1 MKTVLV
7 VEDDFDT
14 LHPLSEL
21 LRLKGYDTITA
32 SEVDRAIS
40 LARARKPDLILTD
53 IALPGKN
60 GLQFIA
66 AVRRDDTIRQTPIIV
81 ISGCG
86 PVLLVEAATAGA
98 DICLE
103 KPISIDRLWHAFEV
117 LLHPKES
124 ETPEPEL
131 DNLGG
136 QIASEIDRLVEDLRR
151 SSSKDERE
159 EYLKRLKNRI
169 LELQSLRKSC
179 A

>member
-1 MKTVLV
+1 MKMVLV

-21 LRLKGYDTITA
+21 LRLKGYDTVTA
-32 SEVDRAIS
+32 SDVDRALS
-40 LARARKPDLILTD
+40 LACARRPDLILTD

-66 AVRRDDTIRQTPIIV
+66 AVRREQAIRETPIIV

-86 PVLLVEAATAGA
+86 PVLLIEASTAGA
-98 DICLE
+98 DVCLE
-103 KPISIDRLWHAFEV
+103 KPINLERLWQAFDL
-117 LLHPKES
+117 LLH
-124 ETPEPEL
+124 TNGADRPEREL
-131 DNLGG
+131 EHAGG
-136 QIASEIDRLVEDLRR
+136 KIASEIDRLVDDLRR
-151 SSSKDERE
+151 STSKDERE
-159 EYLKRLKNRI
+159 EYLKRLKTRI